1 MGIMWSTI
9 LVYSLAISLA
19 SLILGILFI
28 IYLNFTYDKD
38 NIDDEEYLSDEI
50 TYDITSI
57 TDYGDVES

>member
-28 IYLNFTYDKD
+28 IYLNFTFDED